1 MNGRPRTAKMPN
13 PSIAIAVGSYAG
25 SMNIGDTFISFRK
38 IVTTVF
44 RMRSLSIPNLGY
56 AAAKD
61 MRTLRLSGAAKSR
74 FTPDRRP

>member
-38 IVTTVF
+38 IVF

-61 MRTLRLSGAAKSR
+61 MRTLRLSGAAKSQ